1 MTFTMSLFVSHIE
14 ESIFEKLSFNLYG
27 VKFAKLFAEVSMEQI
42 VDIHCHI
49 LPGVDDGASSMEETI
64 SMLEQAVADGI
75 TTMIATPH
83 YHLGRKVASYDMV
96 EAAYQDVL
104 CEIEKRKLPLRI
116 YLGNEIFCSD
126 TALEDITKK
135 KAHTMDG
142 TRYILLE
149 FHPGNSYRDIR
160 HGVHTAIEEGYIP
173 IVAHAERYQALAENI
188 DRVDEL
194 VQMGCYIQLNA
205 ADIMGAEGF
214 RMKQLCKKLLKE
226 ELVHFVATDA
236 HKAEGRRTPKLCKCV
251 SYIEKKY
258 GKDYAKAIFETNPM
272 CVLQDKYL

>member
-1 MTFTMSLFVSHIE
+1 
-14 ESIFEKLSFNLYG
+14 
-27 VKFAKLFAEVSMEQI
+27 MEHI

-49 LPGVDDGASSMEETI
+49 LPGVDDGASSMEETV

-96 EAAYQDVL
+96 ETAYQDVL
-104 CEIEKRKLPLRI
+104 SEIEKRKLPIRI

-126 TALEDITKK
+126 TAIEDIAQK

-173 IVAHAERYQALAENI
+173 IVAHAERYQALAEDI
-188 DRVDEL
+188 ERVDEL

-236 HKAEGRRTPKLCKCV
+236 HKSEGRRTPKLCKCV